1 MTAVLVVDDS
11 LVDRR
16 RAGALLERSGDWQLR
31 FAENGAEALAQVRE
45 QAPDVVVTD
54 LQMPELDGLGLV
66 RTLAREFPL
75 LPVILMTG
83 QGSETIAVEALEA
96 GAASYVPKRELDL
109 LPETVERVQTI
120 AGERKQRAHLR
131 RCLKSMKAEYELGNE
146 PGMLTSLVAEL
157 QAHLQ
162 EMGLFSEGD
171 RLRVGVALE
180 EALLNAAYHGNL
192 EVDSELREHDFAL
205 YYETARQ
212 RTKAFP
218 YRDRRVF
225 VNVELSADGAT
236 YRIRD
241 QGRGFDPRSLPDP
254 TDPRNLERSSGRGLL
269 LMRTFMDK
277 VEYNSTGNE
286 VTLVKRMR
294 RTDTADRPL
303 AGSMLTGS
311 IAGATA

>member
-16 RAGALLERSGDWQLR
+16 RAGALLERSNDWELF
-31 FAENGAEALAQVRE
+31 FAENGIAALAIVRE
-45 QAPDVVVTD
+45 RVPDVVVTD

-75 LPVILMTG
+75 LPVVLMTG

-96 GAASYVPKRELDL
+96 GAASYVPKRELNL
-109 LPETVERVQTI
+109 LPETVERVLTI
-120 AGERKQRAHLR
+120 AGERKQRANLR
-131 RCLKSMKAEYELGNE
+131 RCLKSLTGEYELGNE

-212 RTKAFP
+212 RAKAYP
-218 YRDRRVF
+218 YRDRRVT
-225 VNVELSADGAT
+225 VHVDLSSKGAK

-241 QGRGFDPRSLPDP
+241 QGRGFDPKTLPDP

-286 VTLVKRMR
+286 VTLCKLVKGE
-294 RTDTADRPL
+294 PV
-303 AGSMLTGS
+303 
-311 IAGATA
+311 IARDLVEAQAAY

>member
-1 MTAVLVVDDS
+1 MTSVLVVDDS

-16 RAGALLERSGDWQLR
+16 RAGALLERSGEWELR
-31 FAENGAEALAQVRE
+31 FAENGAEALVQVRAH
-45 QAPDVVVTD
+45 APDVVVTD

-66 RTLAREFPL
+66 RTLSREFPL

-131 RCLKSMKAEYELGNE
+131 RCLKSFQAEYELGNE

-212 RTKAFP
+212 RTKAYP

-225 VNVELSADGAT
+225 VRVELTEDGAT
-236 YRIRD
+236 YRIQD
-241 QGRGFDPRSLPDP
+241 QGRGFDPRTLPDP

-277 VEYNSTGNE
+277 VEYNATGNE
-286 VTLVKRMR
+286 VMLVKKVR
-294 RTDTADRPL
+294 RAEPLERPL
-303 AGSMLTGS
+303 RA
-311 IAGATA
+311 AGAAASA

>member
-16 RAGALLERSGDWQLR
+16 RAGALLERCGDWELR
-31 FAENGAEALAQVRE
+31 FAENGAEALGMVRE
-45 QAPDVVVTD
+45 HAPDVVVTD

-120 AGERKQRAHLR
+120 AGERKQRANLR
-131 RCLKSMKAEYELGNE
+131 RCLKSLKAEYELGNE

-162 EMGLFSEGD
+162 EMGLFTEGD

-192 EVDSELREHDFAL
+192 EVDSELREHDFAM

-212 RTKAFP
+212 RAKAFP

-225 VNVELSADGAT
+225 VSVELSSEGAT
-236 YRIRD
+236 YRILD

-269 LMRTFMDK
+269 LMRTFMDR
-277 VEYNSTGNE
+277 VEYNATGNE
-286 VTLVKRMR
+286 VTLVKRVR
-294 RTDTADRPL
+294 RAEVAECSL
-303 AGSMLTGS
+303 AGAAVGTP
-311 IAGATA
+311 A

>member
-16 RAGALLERSGDWQLR
+16 RAGALLERSNDWELC
-31 FAENGAEALAQVRE
+31 FAENGAEALAVVRE
-45 QAPDVVVTD
+45 RCPDVVVTD

-75 LPVILMTG
+75 LPVVLMTG

-96 GAASYVPKRELDL
+96 GAASYVPKRELNL
-109 LPETVERVQTI
+109 LPETVERVLTI
-120 AGERKQRAHLR
+120 AGERKQRANLR
-131 RCLKSMKAEYELGNE
+131 RCLKSLTGEYELGNE

-212 RTKAFP
+212 RAKAYP
-218 YRDRRVF
+218 YRDRRVT
-225 VNVELSADGAT
+225 VHVDLSSKGARYT
-236 YRIRD
+236 IRD
-241 QGRGFDPRSLPDP
+241 QGRGFDPKTLPDP

-286 VTLVKRMR
+286 VTLCKLVKGE
-294 RTDTADRPL
+294 PL
-303 AGSMLTGS
+303 VIHDLIEAQ
-311 IAGATA
+311 AAC

>member
-1 MTAVLVVDDS
+1 MTAVLIVDDS

-16 RAGALLERSGDWQLR
+16 RAGALLERGGDWELR
-31 FAENGAEALAQVRE
+31 FAENGQEALAQVRDHV
-45 QAPDVVVTD
+45 PDVVVTD

-75 LPVILMTG
+75 LPVVLMTG
-83 QGSETIAVEALEA
+83 QGSETIAVAALEA

-120 AGERKQRAHLR
+120 AGERKQRASLR
-131 RCLKSMKAEYELGNE
+131 RCLKSFNAEYELGNE

-192 EVDSELREHDFAL
+192 EVDSELREHDFAM

-212 RTKAFP
+212 RAKAVP
-218 YRDRRVF
+218 YRDRRVM
-225 VNVELSADGAT
+225 VHVELTSDGAT
-236 YRIRD
+236 YRIHD
-241 QGRGFDPRSLPDP
+241 QGRGFDPKSLPDP

-269 LMRTFMDK
+269 LMRTFMDR
-277 VEYNSTGNE
+277 VEYNATGNE
-286 VTLVKRMR
+286 VTLIKKVR
-294 RTDTADRPL
+294 RSESVAERPKPPMPL
-303 AGSMLTGS
+303 ASP
-311 IAGATA
+311 A

>member
-16 RAGALLERSGDWQLR
+16 RAGALLERSGEWSLR
-31 FAENGAEALAQVRE
+31 FAENGATALAAVRE
-45 QAPDVVVTD
+45 LPPDVVVTD

-66 RTLAREFPL
+66 RMLSREFPL
-75 LPVILMTG
+75 LPVVLMTG
-83 QGSETIAVEALEA
+83 QGSESIAVAALEA

-109 LPETVERVQTI
+109 LPETVERVLTI
-120 AGERKQRAHLR
+120 AGERRQRATLR
-131 RCLKSMKAEYELGNE
+131 RCLRSLKAEYELGNE

-157 QAHLQ
+157 QNHLQ
-162 EMGLFSEGD
+162 EMGLFSESD

-212 RTKAFP
+212 RAKAYP

-225 VNVELSADGAT
+225 VAVELTSEGAT
-236 YRIRD
+236 YQIRD
-241 QGRGFDPRSLPDP
+241 QGRGFDPKALPDP

-269 LMRTFMDK
+269 LMRTFMDE
-277 VEYNSTGNE
+277 VRYNSTGNE
-286 VTLVKRMR
+286 VTLVKKVR
-294 RTDTADRPL
+294 RAAVEL
-303 AGSMLTGS
+303 A
-311 IAGATA
+311 AAPEPVVAVPV